1 MPGNTGIMIA
11 CMLLLHFAGTPGT
24 EAGDRSIFMDDTAM
38 ATAVK
43 HALDEAYSFRPENA
57 QGVLERL
64 REEYPDHPVTPFFE
78 GLVYYWKYYPMIPGK
93 KYSKEFEE
101 AMQRSWRLAEQR
113 LVKDPYDIDGVFFNL
128 TARSF
133 IVMYFADNGKPYKA
147 IAHIKTIYREILKGM
162 DLKESFREFY
172 FLVGLYNYYVEAWP
186 EAYPVYKPVT
196 LLLKDGNKE
205 AGLDMLHWA
214 SQHTLFHRGEASMF
228 LSLIYLNFEQNI
240 DSARAISSRLY
251 RKYPE
256 NPYYAAKYAEILL
269 LSEEYD
275 KALEVIEE
283 LSGMDA
289 FSRMRAIIY
298 RGVYEEKA
306 MRNYTGAAGL
316 YRQGLDLS
324 GEFGPLAD
332 YTRAHAY
339 IGLSRYYNREG
350 DNRKAKYYYRKARD
364 STGYEY
370 LFKDDRE

>member
-1 MPGNTGIMIA
+1 MS
-11 CMLLLHFAGTPGT
+11 LLHLTATPGP

-43 HALDEAYSFRPENA
+43 LALDEIYCFRPENA
-57 QGVLERL
+57 QWIIERL
-64 REEYPDHPVTPFFE
+64 RDEYPDHPVTPFFE

-101 AMQRSWRLAEQR
+101 AMQRSWRLAEER

-128 TARSF
+128 TARSL
-133 IVMYFADNGKPYKA
+133 IIRYFSDNGKPYKA
-147 IAHIKTIYREILKGM
+147 IAHIMMIYREILKGM

-172 FLVGLYNYYVEAWP
+172 FLVGLYNYFVEAWP
-186 EAYPVYKPVT
+186 EAYPVYKPLT
-196 LLLKDGNKE
+196 LLLQDGNKE

-214 SQHTLFHRGEASMF
+214 SQHTLFHQGEASMF

-240 DSARAISSRLY
+240 DSARKISSRLY
-251 RKYPE
+251 CQYPE
-256 NPYYAAKYAEILL
+256 NPYFAAKYAEILL
-269 LSEEYD
+269 LSEQYD
-275 KALEVIEE
+275 KALGVIEE
-283 LSGMDA
+283 LSRMDA

-306 MRNYTGAAGL
+306 KGNYTGAAGL
-316 YRQGLDLS
+316 YLQGIDLS

-332 YTRAHAY
+332 ITRAYAF
-339 IGLSRYYNREG
+339 IGLSRYYDREG
-350 DNRKAKYYYRKARD
+350 DTKKAKYYYRKARD

-370 LFKDDRE
+370 IFTDDRE